1 MANRAWGDEDDDELP
16 QNTESEVDANGM
28 KEVVEYSL
36 TPTGQRKKVTKKIK
50 VITHVERISKR
61 RIERQK
67 RLRGHR
73 FGDATDTADDSNVT
87 ITDYNEVRTKR
98 PHALVVAQR
107 FEISPL
113 SRSRPQCKI
122 ENPRDADKVEEV
134 PAGMNKVRAARAR
147 ERESTQLSRATHV
160 SVPARP
166 LAGARGLR

>member
-1 MANRAWGDEDDDELP
+1 
-16 QNTESEVDANGM
+16 M

>member
-1 MANRAWGDEDDDELP
+1 MKRKHPAESERDDDELP

-87 ITDYNEVRTKR
+87 ITDYNEVWKR
-98 PHALVVAQR
+98 
-107 FEISPL
+107 
-113 SRSRPQCKI
+113 RPVRG
-122 ENPRDADKVEEV
+122 PRADV
-134 PAGMNKVRAARAR
+134 
-147 ERESTQLSRATHV
+147 
-160 SVPARP
+160 
-166 LAGARGLR
+166 

>member
-87 ITDYNEVRTKR
+87 ITDYDQVG
-98 PHALVVAQR
+98 
-107 FEISPL
+107 S
-113 SRSRPQCKI
+113 C
-122 ENPRDADKVEEV
+122 
-134 PAGMNKVRAARAR
+134 
-147 ERESTQLSRATHV
+147 SRANFSLVKDVTPPLPTDDKTCY
-160 SVPARP
+160 VPKPFKQP
-166 LAGARGLR
+166 LTESLRSKTFADFQKVTKCGISIQNHTKSYRKQCVF